1 MSNLDV
7 ALRLRL
13 INQLGGPAK
22 EAKRELEGVGA
33 AAKKLD
39 GAKADKLARDIA
51 RTKTEATAAGAAL
64 ERTAAGA
71 KKLDPAK
78 ADRLGR
84 GLSKTKSEALA
95 SQRALLQMQRT
106 LQQLDGR
113 HLERMVQ
120 GLRKATAASERLARS
135 MKRVREEVREDGR
148 RPPGKPDE
156 AHGPTGF
163 VAGSRKA
170 FGYLGGAYAAYRGA
184 GAAKRSFQDFA
195 DLDRRMTRLGITAE
209 ATSAQVEAGTAR
221 IRDIARQYAVPVEEA
236 LKGLE
241 ALVAQGKEL
250 PEALGMMDAIVKAAQ
265 ASGAS
270 IEDMSNS
277 AGTMMTNLKFTL
289 ADLPAAFDRLAYAGK
304 KGQFELKDMAQ
315 YFPQLA
321 AAWANVG
328 QKGPDK
334 LADLAAATQIIR
346 KEAGNAERTFNGIR
360 DLLAKIN
367 TTEVQNNFKKM
378 GVDLEGG
385 LKKGAA
391 AGRPLFDVLVELTE
405 KALKGDMAKL
415 PKLFGEI
422 DSRTA
427 ISALINLKKEF
438 RELRSEIQSGAVGT
452 IDNDIVRVTNDA
464 QASIDRLANSWSAA
478 SVAVGKFVAEAT
490 PAIKILEGIA
500 GFMDSARELVNGG
513 NNPFTSKEYW
523 QREKEKINAT
533 KEVPPVP
540 PKSRFPGRFQ
550 SADHAR
556 ALREHA
562 ARVREAEEAHRRLY
576 PPTLRGPAS
585 AKPEDRNY
593 SPVPGFRPP
602 QIGHR
607 KASNADPRN
616 YSPVPPVAAAVAEST
631 MARISA
637 AVASESAKAVAD
649 SKSAAEAIRAMWNFS
664 VSPQISPRFGGG
676 AGNGGTSPA
685 PSPAAPSGKR
695 AGLGRGSSFQIG
707 AVHINGAGKNGR
719 ALAQEFTRELA
730 KLGDS
735 SSALNDTV

>member
-13 INQLGGPAK
+13 VNQLGGPAK
-22 EAKRELEGVGA
+22 DAKKELEGIGA

-39 GAKADKLARDIA
+39 GAKAGKLAADLTKA
-51 RTKTEATAAGAAL
+51 KTEAKQTGAAL
-64 ERTAAGA
+64 EKAAAGA

-84 GLSKTKSEALA
+84 GLNKTKIEAIA
-95 SQRALLQMQRT
+95 SQRALIQMQRT

-113 HLERMVQ
+113 HLERMTK
-120 GLRKATAASERLARS
+120 GLRNATAASERLARS

-148 RPPGKPDE
+148 RPPGTPEDG
-156 AHGPTGF
+156 HGPGGF
-163 VAGSRKA
+163 VAGSRKVL
-170 FGYLGGAYAAYRGA
+170 GYLGGTYAAYRGA
-184 GAAKRSFQDFA
+184 TAVKRSFQEFA
-195 DLDRRMTRLGITAE
+195 ELDRRMTRLGITAD

-250 PEALGMMDAIVKAAQ
+250 PEALGMMDAIVKSAQ

-277 AGTMMTNLKFTL
+277 AGTMMTNLKL
-289 ADLPAAFDRLAYAGK
+289 KVEELPAAFDRLAYAGK
-304 KGQFELKDMAQ
+304 KGQFELRDMAQ

-321 AAWANVG
+321 ASWANVG
-328 QKGPDK
+328 QKGADK

-346 KEAGNAERTFNGIR
+346 KEAGTSERTFNGIR

-367 TTEVQNNFKKM
+367 TTEVQGNFKKM

-391 AGRPLFDVLVELTE
+391 AGKPLFDVLVELTE
-405 KALKGDMAKL
+405 KAIKGDMAKL

-438 RELRSEIQSGAVGT
+438 RELRAEIQTKAVGT
-452 IDNDIVRVTNDA
+452 IDTDIVRVTGDA

-478 SVAVGKFVAEAT
+478 GVAAGKFVAEAT
-490 PAIKILEGIA
+490 PAVKILEGIA

-513 NNPFTSKEYW
+513 NNPFTSQEYW
-523 QREKEKINAT
+523 KREKRELRGGDP
-533 KEVPPVP
+533 VPPVP
-540 PKSRFPGRFQ
+540 PKSAFSGRFQ
-550 SADHAR
+550 GAQHAK
-556 ALREHA
+556 AVREHA
-562 ARVREAEEAHRRLY
+562 ARVREAEAWHKEHY
-576 PPTLRGPAS
+576 PRTVFGPNTPLPA
-585 AKPEDRNY
+585 APNY
-593 SPVPGFRPP
+593 TPVP
-602 QIGHR
+602 
-607 KASNADPRN
+607 S
-616 YSPVPPVAAAVAEST
+616 S
-631 MARISA
+631 
-637 AVASESAKAVAD
+637 VASQAEATLERIPRAMSTSGAKAVSEARSIAD
-649 SKSAAEAIRAMWNFS
+649 QLRAIFNFT
-664 VSPQISPRFGGG
+664 VSPQISPRLGGG
-676 AGNGGTSPA
+676 APSGGSAAPA
-685 PSPAAPSGKR
+685 PAPAAPSGKR
-695 AGLGRGSSFQIG
+695 ASLGSS
-707 AVHINGAGKNGR
+707 VHIGNLNLHGVSNPRQFA
-719 ALAQEFTRELA
+719 RELA
-730 KLGDS
+730 KLGNS
-735 SSALNDTV
+735 SSALHDTVA